1 MDRIAAVALLDWGA
15 APLPDRRRLDP
26 AATGRRVD
34 LLAIAAVAASARAQ
48 AIAVV
53 IAALLV
59 GGVGGT
65 IGEETPV
72 APVPYRVIDGKVDE
86 HTYNG
91 YRRYNA
97 GCNHCHGPD
106 GLGSSFGPSLV
117 DAPLDADAFREVVR
131 EGRANGTSV
140 MKGFAADANVEPY
153 VDDIYA
159 YLRARADGALG
170 RGRPA
175 RPQ

>member
-15 APLPDRRRLDP
+15 TPLPDRRKVDS
-26 AATGRRVD
+26 ATGRRVD
-34 LLAIAAVAASARAQ
+34 LLAVGAVAASARAQ
-48 AIAVV
+48 VIAVA

-59 GGVGGT
+59 GAVGGT
-65 IGEETPV
+65 IDRGTPV
-72 APVPYRVIDGKVDE
+72 PAAPYRVVDGKVDP

-91 YRRYNA
+91 YRRYHA

-117 DAPLDADAFREVVR
+117 DAPLDRDAFRAVVR
-131 EGRANGTSV
+131 EGRINGTSV
-140 MKGFAADANVEPY
+140 MKGFAADANIEPY

-175 RPQ
+175 RLQ

>member
-15 APLPDRRRLDP
+15 TPLPDRRKFDS

-34 LLAIAAVAASARAQ
+34 LLAVGAVAASARAQ
-48 AIAVV
+48 AIAVA
-53 IAALLV
+53 IAAILV
-59 GGVGGT
+59 GGIGGT
-65 IGEETPV
+65 IEGGTQV
-72 APVPYRVIDGKVDE
+72 AAVPYRVIDGKVDGN
-86 HTYNG
+86 TYNG
-91 YRRYNA
+91 YRRYHA

-131 EGRANGTSV
+131 EGRADGTSV
-140 MKGFAADANVEPY
+140 MKGFAADANVEPH

-175 RPQ
+175 RLQ

>member
-1 MDRIAAVALLDWGA
+1 MDRIAAVALLDLSA
-15 APLPDRRRLDP
+15 TPLPDRRERDS
-26 AATGRRVD
+26 AATDRRID
-34 LLAIAAVAASARAQ
+34 LLTVGAIAASARAQ
-48 AIAVV
+48 AIAVAF
-53 IAALLV
+53 AALMV

-65 IGEETPV
+65 IGEETQV
-72 APVPYRVIDGKVDE
+72 AAVPYRIIDGKVDGS
-86 HTYNG
+86 TYNG
-91 YRRYNA
+91 YRRYHA

-131 EGRANGTSV
+131 KGRVNGTSV
-140 MKGFAADANVEPY
+140 MKGYAGDANVEPY

-159 YLRARADGALG
+159 YLRARADGALD

-175 RPQ
+175 RSQ

>member
-15 APLPDRRRLDP
+15 APLPDRRNRDR
-26 AATGRRVD
+26 AATGECVD
-34 LLAIAAVAASARAQ
+34 LLAIGAIAASARAQ
-48 AIAVV
+48 AIAVG

-59 GGVGGT
+59 GGIGGT
-65 IGEETPV
+65 IGNGAQV

-86 HTYNG
+86 STYNG
-91 YRRYNA
+91 YRRYHA
-97 GCNHCHGPD
+97 ACNHCHGPD

-117 DAPLDADAFREVVR
+117 DAPLEVDAFRAAVL
-131 EGRANGTSV
+131 EGRGTGASV
-140 MKGFAADANVEPY
+140 MKGFAQDANVEPH

-170 RGRPA
+170 RGRPT
-175 RPQ
+175 RLP

>member
-15 APLPDRRRLDP
+15 TPPPDRRNRDS
-26 AATGRRVD
+26 AAAGKHVD
-34 LLAIAAVAASARAQ
+34 LLAIGAIAASARAQ
-48 AIAVV
+48 AIAVGL
-53 IAALLV
+53 AALLV

-65 IGEETPV
+65 IGNGAQVE
-72 APVPYRVIDGKVDE
+72 AVPYRVIDGKVDE
-86 HTYNG
+86 GTYNG
-91 YRRYNA
+91 YRRYHA
-97 GCNHCHGPD
+97 ACNHCHGPD

-117 DAPLDADAFREVVR
+117 DAPIEADAFRAVVLD
-131 EGRANGTSV
+131 GSGSGTSI
-140 MKGFAADANVEPY
+140 MKGFAQDANVEPH

-175 RPQ
+175 RLP

>member
-1 MDRIAAVALLDWGA
+1 MDRIAAVALLDWSA
-15 APLPDRRRLDP
+15 TPLPDRRKLDP

-34 LLAIAAVAASARAQ
+34 LLAIGAVAVSARAQ
-48 AIAVV
+48 AIAVA
-53 IAALLV
+53 IAAILV
-59 GGVGGT
+59 GGIGGT
-65 IGEETPV
+65 VGAGTQL
-72 APVPYRVIDGKVDE
+72 AAVPYRVIDGKVDGS
-86 HTYNG
+86 TYNG
-91 YRRYNA
+91 YRRYHA

-117 DAPLDADAFREVVR
+117 DVPLDADAFRAVVR
-131 EGRANGTSV
+131 EGRVNGTSV
-140 MKGFAADANVEPY
+140 MKGYAADANVEPY

-175 RPQ
+175 RSQ